1 MTVLPSVRSPLS
13 NILVLHTVVIQC
25 ELFLAALFST
35 HSSSFAST
43 GQSKFSN
50 YFAMAQSRRI
60 VVLGSLNTD
69 LVTVTSRIPLA
80 GETFTAISF
89 STGPGGKGQNQAV
102 GCARAA
108 TNAESGEA
116 PIQVAM
122 LGATGT
128 SEHDQLSDALHA
140 TLKAEGIDASGIE
153 RIPHISSGTATILV
167 EEQTGQN
174 RILVVPGAN
183 GKVNASFL
191 QKPIFKSKLWGDSK
205 NPKASLLVLQLEIPL
220 ETVVEAISQAKSH
233 GIPVL
238 LNPAP
243 AISNIP
249 RETLRDV
256 DHLIVNETEAQ
267 ILLSNHDEL
276 VGLEITTKDWLHQVF
291 LSFAKIGV
299 KNLVVT
305 LGEKGACYTSSSDQ
319 GYDLVSAIKVPA
331 EDIVDTTAAG
341 DTFVGVYAVEVVK
354 SQGKELNLRKAIE
367 QACKASALTVQKA
380 GAIQSIPYGR
390 DY

>member
-1 MTVLPSVRSPLS
+1 
-13 NILVLHTVVIQC
+13 
-25 ELFLAALFST
+25 
-35 HSSSFAST
+35 
-43 GQSKFSN
+43 
-50 YFAMAQSRRI
+50 MAQSRRI

-69 LVTVTSRIPLA
+69 LVTVTSRIPVA

-108 TNAESGEA
+108 TSAESGEA
-116 PIQVAM
+116 SIQVAM

-128 SEHDQLSDALHA
+128 SEHDQLSNALHA

-183 GKVNASFL
+183 GKVDISFL
-191 QKPIFKSKLWGDSK
+191 QKPIFKSKLWGDGD

-220 ETVVEAISQAKSH
+220 ETVVEVISQAKSH
-233 GIPVL
+233 GVPVL

-243 AISNIP
+243 ATSNIP
-249 RETLRDV
+249 EEMLRHV

-267 ILLSNHDEL
+267 ILLSNDRQMS
-276 VGLEITTKDWLHQVF
+276 GLESASKDWLHQVF
-291 LSFAKIGV
+291 SSFAKIGV

-305 LGEKGACYTSSSDQ
+305 LGEKGACYTSSADQ
-319 GYDLVSAIKVPA
+319 GYEFVAAVKVPV
-331 EDIVDTTAAG
+331 EEIVDTTAAG

-354 SQGKELNLRKAIE
+354 SQGKELDFKKAIE
-367 QACKASALTVQKA
+367 QACKASALTIRKA
-380 GAIQSIPYGR
+380 GAIQSMPYGR